1 MKNEH
6 LHPADQ
12 LVLMMN
18 RVYKNGLTSTS
29 GGNLSI
35 CDENGNIW
43 ITPSGIDKGTL
54 RREDIMCVKPDG
66 TRIGIHTPSMELPFH
81 SSVYKIRSDIKCVF
95 HAHPP
100 ALLTFSIARIIPD
113 INLLPQVERLCGNIT
128 IAPYAIPG
136 SVQLGKNISAQFKKG
151 YDVVV
156 MENHGV
162 CIGAPD
168 IFTAYRIFETLEYF
182 CRIELNAMRLGKLT
196 APSAAET
203 KLFGTRSA
211 ASISAFAKKAVA
223 VKQHIP
229 SSEECAVRRD
239 IVTFVQRCYE
249 QKLFSSTQGTF
260 SAKLSDGSF
269 IITPYGKDRAYLE
282 ERDLVYVSS
291 KGKPESGKTPDDKV
305 NLFADIY
312 ATHKDVAAITAA
324 LPPYTM
330 GFAVS
335 DAPFDPRTIPESYI
349 NLLDTKTI
357 SLADLYSSTKKVAAL
372 FTARTPALL
381 IKNDSIV
388 TVGKNM
394 TNAYDRLE
402 VAEFTANSILATKT
416 LGKLVNMS
424 AKEIDDIDKAFH
436 V

>member
-1 MKNEH
+1 MKNEN

-35 CDENGNIW
+35 CDENGDIW

-54 RREDIMCVKPDG
+54 TRNDIMCVKPDG
-66 TRIGIHTPSMELPFH
+66 TKIGIHTPSMELPFH

-113 INLLPQVERLCGNIT
+113 INLLPQVEKLCGNIS
-128 IAPYAIPG
+128 IEPYAIPG
-136 SVQLGKNISAQFKKG
+136 SIQLGKNISAEFKKG

-182 CRIELNAMRLGKLT
+182 CRIELNAMNLGKLT
-196 APSAAET
+196 PPTAEEK
-203 KLFGTRSA
+203 KLFVKEA
-211 ASISAFAKKAVA
+211 KLFEASCKKPSLVLKER
-223 VKQHIP
+223 KQT
-229 SSEECAVRRD
+229 SEEKAVRRD
-239 IVTFVQRCYE
+239 LITFVKRCYE
-249 QKLFSSTQGTF
+249 QKLFSATQGTF
-260 SAKLSDGSF
+260 SARLSSGGF
-269 IITPYGKDRAYLE
+269 VITPYGKDRAYLE
-282 ERDLVYVSS
+282 ERDLVFVNN
-291 KGKPESGKTPDDKV
+291 KGKAEEGKTPDTKAA
-305 NLFADIY
+305 LFAKIY
-312 ATHKDVAAITAA
+312 ATHDDVQSITAA
-324 LPPYTM
+324 LPPYAM

-335 DAPFDPRTIPESYI
+335 DAVFDPRTIPESYI

-357 SLADLYSSTKKVAAL
+357 SLKELYTDTDKVAAT
-372 FTARTPALL
+372 FTKRTPAIL

-424 AKEIDDIDKAFH
+424 SAEIDEIDKAFG